1 MRLSQEKT
9 KKVSIPNDEDYGF
22 VTILD
27 LEDDTIHR
35 IESKTQ
41 DLSMDGDNNQRFSY
55 DPVDREDLMVEACIK
70 GWGNLFDVNDKE
82 MKFTPANLIKARRFV
97 VVGADEKGEEKKFRF
112 FEWVESE
119 RLKFAEEVEAEKEVA
134 RGN

>member
-9 KKVSIPNDEDYGF
+9 KRVYIPNDEDQGF
-22 VTILD
+22 VIIRN
-27 LEDDTIHR
+27 LEPDTIHR

-55 DPVDREDLMVEACIK
+55 DPVEREDLMVEACFK
-70 GWGNLFDVNDKE
+70 GWGNLFDVSNKE
-82 MKFTPANLIKARRFV
+82 LKFTPGNLIKARKFIV
-97 VVGADEKGEEKKFRF
+97 IGTDEKGEEKKFRF
-112 FEWVESE
+112 FQWVESE

-134 RGN
+134 EGN